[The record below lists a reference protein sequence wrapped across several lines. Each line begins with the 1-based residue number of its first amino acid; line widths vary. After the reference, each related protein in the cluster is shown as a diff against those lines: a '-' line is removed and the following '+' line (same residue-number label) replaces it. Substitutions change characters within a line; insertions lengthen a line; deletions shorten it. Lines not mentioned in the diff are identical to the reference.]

1 MKFLKIFFYILAI
14 PLITYLALFF
24 EYLSFFSLILVL
36 SVFLFRDLKNFNL
49 LWLLILLSILL
60 DVVMHFW
67 LGTFL
72 LSITFVLLLLL
83 VFDRF
88 VGNAFLNIVSVFF
101 VFVIFRIFFL
111 TFIFFQDTNMLP
123 LVDLEFFLESIFFAL
138 KNIFVYLILKV
149 FEYFFKSYFRGNVF

>member
-1 MKFLKIFFYILAI
+1 MKFLKIFFYILSI
-14 PLITYLALFF
+14 PLIIYLSLFF

-49 LWLLILLSILL
+49 LWILVISSVFL
-60 DVVMHFW
+60 DITMHFW

-83 VFDRF
+83 VFDKF
-88 VGNAFLNIVSVFF
+88 VGNVFLSIVSVFF

-111 TFIFFQDTNMLP
+111 NFLFFQDTNMLP
-123 LVDLEFFLESIFFAL
+123 VMDLEFFLESIFFAI
-138 KNIFVYLILKV
+138 KNIFVYLILKI
-149 FEYFFKSYFRGNVF
+149 FEYFFKSYFREKVF